1 MFNLMRNYQKKFT
14 SLNNLVPQTENNE
27 KLKQE
32 VLINAGDIYNELYY
46 IYKNKCN
53 KKINSLSTKNR
64 IKLDYKKLKL
74 ADNYDYPS
82 DEEQKEK
89 QEEKQEKKT
98 DMNEISKYKKKK
110 T

>member
-1 MFNLMRNYQKKFT
+1 MNCITFT
-14 SLNNLVPQTENNE
+14 
-27 KLKQE
+27 K
-32 VLINAGDIYNELYY
+32 INTI
-46 IYKNKCN
+46 
-53 KKINSLSTKNR
+53 KINSLSTKNR
-64 IKLDYKKLKL
+64 TKLDYKKLKL